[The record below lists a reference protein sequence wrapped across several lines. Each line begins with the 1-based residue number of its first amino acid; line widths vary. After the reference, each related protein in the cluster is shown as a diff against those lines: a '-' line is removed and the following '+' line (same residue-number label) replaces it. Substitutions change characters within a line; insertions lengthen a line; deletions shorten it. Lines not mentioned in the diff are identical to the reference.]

1 MKLDSFESNDKSRRA
16 LVSSGNIAVVMTD
29 GEFDATIK
37 SMLEL
42 ANTLGLNSIGGR
54 QLVGTIRRLVELKS
68 YTKYI

>member
-1 MKLDSFESNDKSRRA
+1 MKLDSFESSNKSRRA
-16 LVSSGNIAVVMTD
+16 LVSSGNIAIVMTD

-42 ANTLGLNSIGGR
+42 ANALGLNSIGGR

>member
-1 MKLDSFESNDKSRRA
+1 MKLDSFESSDKSRRA
-16 LVSSGNIAVVMTD
+16 LVPSGNIAVVMTD

-42 ANTLGLNSIGGR
+42 ANNLGLNSIGGR

>member
-1 MKLDSFESNDKSRRA
+1 MKLDSFENSDKSRRA
-16 LVSSGNIAVVMTD
+16 LVLSGNIAIVMTD
-29 GEFDATIK
+29 SEFDATIK

-42 ANTLGLNSIGGR
+42 ANTLGLNSFAGR